1 MKLNESPQHYW
12 LAVIIF
18 VLTAVSSPAL
28 AQAPSGVNYQAIL
41 RDNNGNALIST
52 MVDVRFTILQNGAT
66 GTLVYQEEYDMVST
80 NEFGL
85 FNLVIG
91 EGGATSAGLFA
102 NIKDIDWSNGTYFLK
117 VEVDDDMDRTY
128 EDLGTTQLLS
138 VPYALYAETAGNP
151 LKAGSGIRIQND
163 SIINLGDTSNSNEA
177 ISRFE
182 LVNDS
187 ILILN
192 EGNRSDTIDL
202 SVFSDQFQ
210 NQDLNLVENGN
221 LRLLSITGGN
231 QIQFSVADGDSS
243 ATNEIQ
249 NLSVNAFG
257 DSLLLSNGTGVLISD
272 LGFTDDQQLT
282 LNGKVLDLTGVNP
295 SSVDLSVIL
304 GIDSIKS
311 FNDTT
316 LQIFYAN
323 GILENVIVRGIVSDT
338 SSTNELIDSLRL
350 NGKSIEAFQ
359 QGAVQGSVD
368 LTTIL
373 GIDSIRTVDDS
384 TLRIFNAN
392 GILEDIIVRGVVS
405 DTSDTNE
412 LLDSAKLVL
421 NELQLFQGLD
431 TLRIDL
437 SQFDNSNTDNQQ
449 LSRSNDTLFLSGDNP
464 SFVDMAPLLG
474 VDSVKEQNDSVFVY
488 NHEGTIDTLAL
499 ARNVSDTSATNEL
512 IDTMYYSNSALYYL
526 QQGVLD
532 SVVLDSV
539 AKFQRALLRAQ
550 IRQNQDQLDSLQ
562 KYFSLDSALTNQ
574 NRDSINSVLDSLNKY
589 IGLDGDL
596 SDLNE
601 RIDSIDIT
609 ANDFLRVFENGT
621 LSDSVDLSRYATT
634 GSDTNLVAAQI
645 VGDSIELTMDQGP
658 AIYVD
663 ITTINTAV
671 AANQTNI
678 ATNRQAIIDTTA
690 SLLTRINADSLSR
703 YINDTTLNGQL
714 RDTTAVLR
722 TLIGSTNTDN
732 QVLSFNATQDT
743 ILLEDGGSISIKD
756 IRDSIANYDTRI
768 ASNQTNIGSNQTE
781 IATNRQ
787 AIIDTTA
794 SLLSRINT
802 DSLSRYI
809 NDTTLSGQLRDT
821 SAVLRTLIA
830 NTNTDNQ
837 NLAFRNDSILIDSA
851 NGVDISSLATDLE
864 LQAEV
869 TTLNNRINLDNDT
882 SKTNE
887 AQTINRIGTTV
898 TLSQA
903 NGAGGGTYTDSTLS
917 ESDVD
922 AMVANNGY
930 LTSEVDGDAT
940 NELQDLGMD
949 VSQDSITISQGAS
962 VYIGDIRD
970 SIIANADGIVDT
982 AVQIRAAL
990 LDTANNIRTT
1000 IDNLS
1005 FADSL
1010 WNHIATKNISLNG
1023 NYISNDGGNEGIL
1036 IDNNGF
1042 VGIGINPLDKTELKV
1057 SGTDENAGYFSIS
1070 GTEPTKVALLGEAT
1084 GPGTAVFALEGDAN
1098 STATSNYGL
1107 HAVARGAGTNN
1118 YGVFGKALGG
1128 TSENWAG
1135 YFADGN
1141 VNIENDLFVEGVSFL
1156 DSLRIDNAY
1165 SFPTTSGSANQ
1176 VLKYN
1181 AAGTALEWGT
1191 LSTDGNGIY
1200 DGTGSLSGNTVVTQ
1214 GGSTL
1219 SFTSTITNG
1228 FSVDGTTFSVDAAN
1242 NRVGIGTASPA
1253 SDLHVLNSGST
1264 NSTIESTS
1272 GDAASLIL
1280 KTATKEWEIQ
1290 NNNLSGGSFHIID
1303 KTSGNS
1309 RLVISPDGKIGIG
1322 TTVPTKSVLQV
1333 VGGFRADSL
1342 IIDGQYALPTIDG
1355 AADEILK
1362 TDGSG
1367 QLSFVPISSLVS
1379 GDNLGNHVLDSNLR
1393 TNGSWISNDGDDEG
1407 IQIGTDGFTTLSHG
1421 LFINSSG
1428 SETNYPLIIKTTST
1442 DLLMSFQN
1450 NSATGIWDIETQ
1462 GDNLHFSEAGV
1473 ATRFSLFKG
1482 GNVGIGTSSASSRLH
1497 VESSDGVTGQFIN
1510 TESSVSTTQT
1520 LILDANGNNANNF
1533 GLVSSVA
1540 NGSMYNAGIYTEA
1553 RGNMSNEY
1561 GIDAFAIDSSFG
1573 KAFGGRFVAQSFD
1586 LESYG
1591 LFSTAT
1597 SVNGTS
1603 TAYGL
1608 RASASGAGNANYG
1621 IYAGASGGGINY
1633 AAYFNTGDVY
1643 VNDSLGIGVLSPTAK
1658 LDVLGKATVD
1668 TLNINDKYTFPSEDG
1683 DAGYVIQT
1691 DGAGNLNWVPIDTAT
1706 CPTGMTNIAGR
1717 ICIDNTERGT
1727 GNWFTAAST
1736 CTAAGLK
1743 LPTWAEWYGAMDNA
1757 SVSNEIDN
1765 WEWVDDG
1772 TSNTVRKVG
1781 NLGLQNSA
1789 NDDPA
1794 SGSAAYRCIL
1804 ILK

>member
-1 MKLNESPQHYW
+1 
-12 LAVIIF
+12 
-18 VLTAVSSPAL
+18 
-28 AQAPSGVNYQAIL
+28 
-41 RDNNGNALIST
+41 
-52 MVDVRFTILQNGAT
+52 
-66 GTLVYQEEYDMVST
+66 
-80 NEFGL
+80 
-85 FNLVIG
+85 
-91 EGGATSAGLFA
+91 
-102 NIKDIDWSNGTYFLK
+102 
-117 VEVDDDMDRTY
+117 
-128 EDLGTTQLLS
+128 
-138 VPYALYAETAGNP
+138 
-151 LKAGSGIRIQND
+151 
-163 SIINLGDTSNSNEA
+163 
-177 ISRFE
+177 
-182 LVNDS
+182 
-187 ILILN
+187 
-192 EGNRSDTIDL
+192 
-202 SVFSDQFQ
+202 
-210 NQDLNLVENGN
+210 
-221 LRLLSITGGN
+221 
-231 QIQFSVADGDSS
+231 
-243 ATNEIQ
+243 
-249 NLSVNAFG
+249 
-257 DSLLLSNGTGVLISD
+257 
-272 LGFTDDQQLT
+272 
-282 LNGKVLDLTGVNP
+282 
-295 SSVDLSVIL
+295 
-304 GIDSIKS
+304 
-311 FNDTT
+311 
-316 LQIFYAN
+316 
-323 GILENVIVRGIVSDT
+323 
-338 SSTNELIDSLRL
+338 
-350 NGKSIEAFQ
+350 
-359 QGAVQGSVD
+359 
-368 LTTIL
+368 
-373 GIDSIRTVDDS
+373 
-384 TLRIFNAN
+384 
-392 GILEDIIVRGVVS
+392 
-405 DTSDTNE
+405 
-412 LLDSAKLVL
+412 
-421 NELQLFQGLD
+421 
-431 TLRIDL
+431 
-437 SQFDNSNTDNQQ
+437 
-449 LSRSNDTLFLSGDNP
+449 
-464 SFVDMAPLLG
+464 
-474 VDSVKEQNDSVFVY
+474 
-488 NHEGTIDTLAL
+488 
-499 ARNVSDTSATNEL
+499 
-512 IDTMYYSNSALYYL
+512 
-526 QQGVLD
+526 
-532 SVVLDSV
+532 
-539 AKFQRALLRAQ
+539 
-550 IRQNQDQLDSLQ
+550 
-562 KYFSLDSALTNQ
+562 
-574 NRDSINSVLDSLNKY
+574 
-589 IGLDGDL
+589 
-596 SDLNE
+596 
-601 RIDSIDIT
+601 
-609 ANDFLRVFENGT
+609 
-621 LSDSVDLSRYATT
+621 
-634 GSDTNLVAAQI
+634 
-645 VGDSIELTMDQGP
+645 
-658 AIYVD
+658 
-663 ITTINTAV
+663 
-671 AANQTNI
+671 
-678 ATNRQAIIDTTA
+678 
-690 SLLTRINADSLSR
+690 
-703 YINDTTLNGQL
+703 QL